1 MTTPKKTSTSVAK
14 IKKANTV
21 ALVQEKENALARKAY
36 ELRQQG
42 DSWWMIAEKLKI
54 TERQAGNLVADSIS
68 AAADL
73 VNEGAKQSLLAMEIE
88 RLDTLQRA
96 IWQDAI
102 GGDIKAVET
111 ALRIIQARAK
121 VLGLDNMPVN
131 TVTNNTIVVAG
142 TPEEYVS
149 ALRKVVEIPAYEED
163 A

>member
-1 MTTPKKTSTSVAK
+1 
-14 IKKANTV
+14 
-21 ALVQEKENALARKAY
+21 
-36 ELRQQG
+36 
-42 DSWWMIAEKLKI
+42 
-54 TERQAGNLVADSIS
+54 
-68 AAADL
+68 
-73 VNEGAKQSLLAMEIE
+73 MEVE

-96 IWQDAI
+96 VWQDAI

>member
-1 MTTPKKTSTSVAK
+1 MTTPKKTSSTVAK
-14 IKKANTV
+14 IKKANAV
-21 ALVQEKENALARKAY
+21 ALVQEKENLLARKAY

-42 DSWWMIAEKLKI
+42 ESWWAIAEKLKI
-54 TERQAGNLVADSIS
+54 TERQAGALVSDAIS

-73 VNEGAKQSLLAMEIE
+73 VNEGAKQSLLAMEVE

-96 IWQDAI
+96 VWQDAI